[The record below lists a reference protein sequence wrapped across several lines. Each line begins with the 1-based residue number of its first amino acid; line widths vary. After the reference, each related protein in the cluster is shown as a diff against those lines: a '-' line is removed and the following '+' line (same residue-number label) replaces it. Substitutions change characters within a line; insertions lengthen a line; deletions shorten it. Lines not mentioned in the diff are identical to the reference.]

1 MAIAFS
7 NKFLVIAG
15 IQIEPIFAPT
25 STNVVRLFELLII
38 DLTFSIL
45 SKTSEPLINI
55 SFDIVS
61 CA

>member
-38 DLTFSIL
+38 DLAFSIL
-45 SKTSEPLINI
+45 SKP
-55 SFDIVS
+55 
-61 CA
+61 

>member
-25 STNVVRLFELLII
+25 STNVIRLFEPLII
-38 DLTFSIL
+38 DITFSKL
-45 SKTSEPLINI
+45 FKS
-55 SFDIVS
+55 
-61 CA
+61 